1 MSYDK
6 GLIGGSTVL
15 MLLSLL
21 QEQDRYGYEI
31 IKELERR
38 SEKAFQFKEGTLYPV
53 LHRLEAKGFVKS
65 YKAKGDT
72 GKTRKYYKI
81 TKSGLEELKEETEA
95 WKSFSENVQKVIE
108 GSRQKGL
115 HTYG

>member
-1 MSYDK
+1 MNYDK

-15 MLLSLL
+15 LLLSLL

-31 IKELERR
+31 IKELEIR

-53 LHRLEAKGFVKS
+53 LHRLEAKGYVKS

-81 TKSGLEELKEETEA
+81 TKSGIEELEVETET
-95 WKSFSENVQKVIE
+95 WKSFSESVQKVIA
-108 GSRQKGL
+108 GSRQKSL
-115 HTYG
+115 NTYG

>member
-1 MSYDK
+1 MNYDK

-15 MLLSLL
+15 LVLSLL

-31 IKELERR
+31 IKELHIR

-53 LHRLEAKGFVKS
+53 LHRLEAKGYVKS

-72 GKTRKYYKI
+72 GKARKYYKI
-81 TKSGLEELKEETEA
+81 TKAGIEELKEETEA
-95 WKSFSENVQKVIE
+95 WESFCENVRKVIAA
-108 GSRQKGL
+108 GGQKSIN
-115 HTYG
+115 TYG